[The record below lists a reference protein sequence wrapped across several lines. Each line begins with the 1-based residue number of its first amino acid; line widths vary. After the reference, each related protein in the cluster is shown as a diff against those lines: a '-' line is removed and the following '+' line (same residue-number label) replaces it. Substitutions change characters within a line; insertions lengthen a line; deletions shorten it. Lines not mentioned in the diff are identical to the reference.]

1 MDHSVKA
8 KFIST
13 VTILIMV
20 VAFASCGPR
29 TEPVTPGRL
38 VGFQPDGY
46 AVESAE
52 VVLGGKIDGLAAE
65 DSVILKMVFLRNQS
79 YVEMSVAQFNGSLDS
94 TSFWYSWTREVAGP
108 ARSAFSAFPLIY
120 GELSGVYGE
129 SYVKA
134 WFQGKWLY
142 VFRGEK
148 AQSEDIAEQFKDYKR
163 AVERSIGL

>member
-8 KFIST
+8 KLIST
-13 VTILIMV
+13 ATVLLVV
-20 VAFASCGPR
+20 VALVSCGPR

-52 VVLGGKIDGLAAE
+52 VILAGRIDGLVAE
-65 DSVILKMVFLRNQS
+65 DSVILKMVFLRGQS
-79 YVEMSVAQFNGSLDS
+79 YVEMSVAQFDGSIDA

-108 ARSAFSAFPLIY
+108 VRSAFSAFPLIY
-120 GELSGVYGE
+120 GELSGEYGE

-134 WFQGKWLY
+134 WFQGRWLY

-148 AQSEDIAEQFKDYKR
+148 IHSEDIAEQFKDYKR
-163 AVERSIGL
+163 AVERSIEL